1 MELSDL
7 QHEKDVSIDEQVNT
21 DRLHQLF
28 RQSVS
33 AVIGSY
39 LAALMLCG
47 LCWDRFEQTTVFW
60 WLALLTGSTMLRI
73 SMFVA
78 WFRCDESERT
88 PRRWERKYWTTLVLS
103 AGIWGAGA
111 LLIMPAND
119 LLAQALVM
127 LFTVGMSVSAVS
139 CYSAYRYMTMIS
151 MGLVL
156 LPCTLWLLF
165 QPSAMQAGM
174 ALVVL
179 VFASFVV
186 RATRKMSDAL
196 EAAFRLTREMERAH
210 NISRLAAQTDELT
223 GLRNRRAFFE
233 RAQQL
238 YDECRKKQLSLCAV
252 MLDMDHFKHI
262 NDTYGHQVGDRVL
275 QQMGGIICTC
285 FRNTDVHG
293 RLGGEEFAIL
303 LPDTSIEVAVKL
315 LENLLVAMPQA
326 MTGPVHRITASL
338 GVASMSGDDADL
350 HSLMNNADKALYRA
364 KALGRNQ
371 ISVAEPAWPF
381 SSEGNNT
388 PAVTGR

>member
-7 QHEKDVSIDEQVNT
+7 QREQDFSIAEQVNT

-47 LCWDRFEQTTVFW
+47 LCWDRFDHGDAYG
-60 WLALLTGSTMLRI
+60 WLVLLTGSTLLRI
-73 SMFVA
+73 AMFVA
-78 WFRCDESERT
+78 YFRSDERERT
-88 PRRWERKYWTTLVLS
+88 PRRWERTYWATLVLS

-111 LLIMPAND
+111 FVVMPADD

-139 CYSAYRYMTMIS
+139 CYSAYRYMTLVS
-151 MGLVL
+151 MALVL
-156 LPCTLWLLF
+156 LPCTLWLLW
-165 QPSAMQAGM
+165 QPTTLQVGM
-174 ALVVL
+174 ALAVL
-179 VFASFVV
+179 VFASFVA

-223 GLRNRRAFFE
+223 GLNNRRAFFE

-238 YDECRKKQLSLCAV
+238 FEDCRRNHLSLCAV

-275 QQMGGIICTC
+275 RQMGGIICTC
-285 FRNTDVHG
+285 LRDKDVHG

-303 LPDTSIEVAVKL
+303 LPDTSIERA
-315 LENLLVAMPQA
+315 LEMLEALIATMPRV

-338 GVASMSGDDADL
+338 GVAAMGTGDGDL

-371 ISVAEPAWPF
+371 IAVADPA
-381 SSEGNNT
+381 
-388 PAVTGR
+388 